1 MIRNLMINFLK
12 TASKVKEK
20 EVKAVIFSFL
30 FVVVLMSAYYILRPV
45 RDAMA
50 SDWTDAEVSWLWTL
64 NFFISTA
71 IVALYG
77 VMVSKFRFRLLV
89 PTMYGIFAISF
100 IIFYALGS
108 VFEDRTVIDKSFYV
122 WVSVFSLF
130 HISVFWTFMS
140 ELFSKE
146 QSGRLFG
153 IIAVGASVGGL
164 IGPSI
169 TAFFSVSLGIDNLM
183 LIASMMLF
191 IPIPIIFYLQSLK
204 AKELNNEAL
213 DIPVSNQSIGGNPL
227 AGFKIFFS
235 NPYLLSIGLF
245 IFLYTGISSFVYF
258 ELKNLLSDF
267 SRPERSVIWAQMDLA
282 VNILAISTG
291 LFATSRIVTKFG
303 MPVTIAMV
311 PIMICIGLLVLA
323 ISPLLGVV
331 VVLQVIR
338 RAGNYAVTRP
348 AREMLFTLVNQET
361 RFKAKP
367 VIDIVAYRGGDML
380 TAWLFTGL
388 TQGLGLGLAAVAA
401 VGAGI
406 ASLWALSV
414 FILENGLS
422 AMNLNLKTYR
432 IERPACNH
440 KVACRICLRHRNTNQ
455 FNLSINFTNN

>member
-1 MIRNLMINFLK
+1 MINFLK
-12 TASKVKEK
+12 TASKVKNQ

-64 NFFISTA
+64 NFFISTL

-77 VMVSKFRFRLLV
+77 VMVSKFHFRLLV
-89 PTMYGIFAISF
+89 PSMYGIFAISF

-108 VFEDRTVIDKSFYV
+108 IFENRTVIDKSFYV

-169 TAFFSVSLGIDNLM
+169 TAFFSVSLGTDNLM
-183 LIASMMLF
+183 LVASIMLL

-204 AKELNNEAL
+204 SKELNNEVL
-213 DIPVSNQSIGGNPL
+213 DIPISNQSIGGNPL
-227 AGFKIFFS
+227 AGFKMFFS

-267 SRPERSVIWAQMDLA
+267 SRSERSVIWAQMDLA

-291 LFATSRIVTKFG
+291 LFATGRIVTKFG
-303 MPVTIAMV
+303 MPATIAMV
-311 PIMICIGLLVLA
+311 PIIICIGLLVLA

-331 VVLQVIR
+331 MILQIIR

-406 ASLWALSV
+406 ASLWALV
-414 FILENGLS
+414 GIYLGKWF
-422 AMNLNLKTYR
+422 
-432 IERPACNH
+432 ERDE
-440 KVACRICLRHRNTNQ
+440 T
-455 FNLSINFTNN
+455 

>member
-1 MIRNLMINFLK
+1 MIRNLIINFLK
-12 TASKVKEK
+12 IASKIKEQ
-20 EVKAVIFSFL
+20 EIKAVIFSFL

-50 SDWTDAEVSWLWTL
+50 SDWTDSEVSWLWTL

-89 PTMYGIFAISF
+89 PAIYGIFAISF
-100 IIFYALGS
+100 IIFYSLGFA
-108 VFEDRTVIDKSFYV
+108 FEDRTVIDKSFYV

-169 TAFFSVSLGIDNLM
+169 TAFFSVSLGTDNLM
-183 LIASMMLF
+183 LVASIMLL

-204 AKELNNEAL
+204 SKELNNEVL
-213 DIPVSNQSIGGNPL
+213 DIPISNQSIGGNPL
-227 AGFKIFFS
+227 AGFKMFFS

-267 SRPERSVIWAQMDLA
+267 SRSERSVIWAQMDLA

-291 LFATSRIVTKFG
+291 LFATGRIVTKFG
-303 MPVTIAMV
+303 MPATIAMV

-331 VVLQVIR
+331 MVLQIIR

-406 ASLWALSV
+406 ASLWALVGIFLGNWFDRYES
-414 FILENGLS
+414 
-422 AMNLNLKTYR
+422 
-432 IERPACNH
+432 
-440 KVACRICLRHRNTNQ
+440 
-455 FNLSINFTNN
+455 

>member
-1 MIRNLMINFLK
+1 MINFLK

-169 TAFFSVSLGIDNLM
+169 TAFFSVSLGTDNLM

-213 DIPVSNQSIGGNPL
+213 DIPISNQSIGGNPL
-227 AGFKIFFS
+227 AGFTMFFS

-303 MPVTIAMV
+303 MPITIAMV

-406 ASLWALSV
+406 ASLWALV
-414 FILENGLS
+414 GIYLGKWF
-422 AMNLNLKTYR
+422 
-432 IERPACNH
+432 ERNEP
-440 KVACRICLRHRNTNQ
+440 
-455 FNLSINFTNN
+455 

>member
-1 MIRNLMINFLK
+1 MIKNLMINFLK

-169 TAFFSVSLGIDNLM
+169 TAFFSVSLGTDNLM

-213 DIPVSNQSIGGNPL
+213 DIPISNQSIGGNPL

-406 ASLWALSV
+406 ASLWALIGIYLGKR
-414 FILENGLS
+414 F
-422 AMNLNLKTYR
+422 
-432 IERPACNH
+432 ERNEP
-440 KVACRICLRHRNTNQ
+440 
-455 FNLSINFTNN
+455 

>member
-1 MIRNLMINFLK
+1 MIKNIILNFLK
-12 TASKVKEK
+12 TASKIKER
-20 EVKAVIFSFL
+20 EVKAVVFSFL

-64 NFFISTA
+64 NFFISTV

-77 VMVSKFRFRLLV
+77 IMVSKFRFRLLV
-89 PTMYGIFAISF
+89 PAMYGIFAGSF
-100 IIFYALGS
+100 IIFYVLGS
-108 VFEDRTVIDKSFYV
+108 IYEDRILIDKAFYV

-130 HISVFWTFMS
+130 HISVFWSFMS

-146 QSGRLFG
+146 QSSRLFG
-153 IIAVGASVGGL
+153 VIAVGASVGGL

-169 TAFFSVSLGIDNLM
+169 TAIFSVSLGTDKLM
-183 LIASMMLF
+183 LIASTMLL
-191 IPIPIIFYLQSLK
+191 IPIPIIFFLQSLK
-204 AKELNNEAL
+204 TKELNNEVL
-213 DIPVSNQSIGGNPL
+213 NTPISNQSIGGNPL
-227 AGFKIFFS
+227 AGFKMFFS
-235 NPYLLSIGLF
+235 NPYLLSIGVF
-245 IFLYTGISSFVYF
+245 ILLYTGISSFVYF

-291 LFATSRIVTKFG
+291 LFATGRIVTRFG
-303 MPVTIAMV
+303 MPATIAMV
-311 PIMICIGLLVLA
+311 PIIICIGLLILA

-331 VVLQVIR
+331 MILQIVR

-367 VIDIVAYRGGDML
+367 VIDIVAYRGGDMI

-401 VGAGI
+401 IGAGI
-406 ASLWALSV
+406 AGLWTLVGIYLGRWFERDNDNFKNS
-414 FILENGLS
+414 
-422 AMNLNLKTYR
+422 KT
-432 IERPACNH
+432 
-440 KVACRICLRHRNTNQ
+440 
-455 FNLSINFTNN
+455 

>member
-1 MIRNLMINFLK
+1 MIKNLIKNFLK

-30 FVVVLMSAYYILRPV
+30 FVVILMSAYYILRPV

-89 PTMYGIFAISF
+89 PAMYGIFAISF

-108 VFEDRTVIDKSFYV
+108 VFEDRTLIDKSFYV
-122 WVSVFSLF
+122 WLSVFSLF

-169 TAFFSVSLGIDNLM
+169 TAFFSVSLGADNLM
-183 LIASMMLF
+183 LIASMMLL

-204 AKELNNEAL
+204 AKELNNEEL

-227 AGFKIFFS
+227 AGFKMFFL

-303 MPVTIAMV
+303 MPITIAMV

-406 ASLWALSV
+406 ASLWALV
-414 FILENGLS
+414 GVYLGKRF
-422 AMNLNLKTYR
+422 
-432 IERPACNH
+432 ERDE
-440 KVACRICLRHRNTNQ
+440 T
-455 FNLSINFTNN
+455 

>member
-1 MIRNLMINFLK
+1 MVIRNLMKRFLK
-12 TASKVKEK
+12 SASMIKEQ
-20 EVKAVIFSFL
+20 EVRAVIFSFL
-30 FVVVLMSAYYILRPV
+30 FVVLLMSAYYILRPV
-45 RDAMA
+45 RDSMA
-50 SDWTDAEVSWLWTL
+50 SDWTDAEVSWLWTM

-77 VMVSKFRFRLLV
+77 IMVSKFRFRLLV
-89 PTMYGIFAISF
+89 PAMYGIFAASF
-100 IIFYALGS
+100 IIFYILGS
-108 VFEDRTVIDKSFYV
+108 ISEDRTLIDKTFYV

-130 HISVFWTFMS
+130 NISIFWSFMS

-169 TAFFSVSLGIDNLM
+169 TAFFSVSLGTDKLM
-183 LIASMMLF
+183 LIASMMLL
-191 IPIPIIFYLQSLK
+191 IPIPIIFHLQSLK
-204 AKELNNEAL
+204 VKDLNNKKL
-213 DIPVSNQSIGGNPL
+213 DSATINQSIGGNPF
-227 AGFKIFFS
+227 AGFKMFFS

-291 LFATSRIVTKFG
+291 LFATGRIVTKFG
-303 MPVTIAMV
+303 MPATIAMV
-311 PIMICIGLLVLA
+311 PVMICIGLLVLA

-331 VVLQVIR
+331 VMLQIIR
-338 RAGNYAVTRP
+338 RSGNYAVTRP
-348 AREMLFTLVNQET
+348 AREMLFTLVDQET

-380 TAWLFTGL
+380 MAWLFTGL
-388 TQGLGLGLAAVAA
+388 TQGLGLGLAAVAG

-406 ASLWALSV
+406 AALWSLVGIYLGRWFERDSTE
-414 FILENGLS
+414 LED
-422 AMNLNLKTYR
+422 
-432 IERPACNH
+432 
-440 KVACRICLRHRNTNQ
+440 
-455 FNLSINFTNN
+455 SIT

>member
-1 MIRNLMINFLK
+1 MIRNLIINFLK
-12 TASKVKEK
+12 NASKIKEQ

-64 NFFISTA
+64 NFFISTV

-77 VMVSKFRFRLLV
+77 IMVSKFRFRLLV

-100 IIFYALGS
+100 IIFYALGF
-108 VFEDRTVIDKSFYV
+108 VFDDRTVIDKSFYV

-227 AGFKIFFS
+227 AGFKMFFS

-245 IFLYTGISSFVYF
+245 IFLYTGISSFIYF

-291 LFATSRIVTKFG
+291 LFATGRIVTKFG
-303 MPVTIAMV
+303 MPATIAMV

-331 VVLQVIR
+331 MVLQVIR

-406 ASLWALSV
+406 ASLWALV
-414 FILENGLS
+414 GIYLGKWF
-422 AMNLNLKTYR
+422 
-432 IERPACNH
+432 ERNE
-440 KVACRICLRHRNTNQ
+440 
-455 FNLSINFTNN
+455 S

>member
-1 MIRNLMINFLK
+1 MIRNLIINFLK
-12 TASKVKEK
+12 NASKIKEQ
-20 EVKAVIFSFL
+20 EIKAVFLSFL

-77 VMVSKFRFRLLV
+77 SMVSKFRFRLLV

-100 IIFYALGS
+100 IIFYVLGS
-108 VFEDRTVIDKSFYV
+108 AFEDRTVIDKSFYV

-169 TAFFSVSLGIDNLM
+169 TTFFSVSLGTDNLI
-183 LIASMMLF
+183 LIASMMLL

-204 AKELNNEAL
+204 TKELNNEVL
-213 DIPVSNQSIGGNPL
+213 DITISNQSIGGNPL
-227 AGFKIFFS
+227 AGFKMFFS

-267 SRPERSVIWAQMDLA
+267 SRSERSVIWAQMDLA

-291 LFATSRIVTKFG
+291 LFATGRIVTKFG
-303 MPVTIAMV
+303 MPATIAMV

-331 VVLQVIR
+331 MVLQIIR

-380 TAWLFTGL
+380 MAWLFTGL

-406 ASLWALSV
+406 ASLWALV
-414 FILENGLS
+414 GIYLGKWF
-422 AMNLNLKTYR
+422 
-432 IERPACNH
+432 ER
-440 KVACRICLRHRNTNQ
+440 
-455 FNLSINFTNN
+455 SES

>member
-1 MIRNLMINFLK
+1 MIKNLMINFLK

-169 TAFFSVSLGIDNLM
+169 TAFFSVSLGTDNLM

-204 AKELNNEAL
+204 AKELNNQAL
-213 DIPVSNQSIGGNPL
+213 DIPISNQSIGGNPF
-227 AGFKIFFS
+227 AGFKMFFS
-235 NPYLLSIGLF
+235 NPYLLSIGVF

-303 MPVTIAMV
+303 MPITIAMV
-311 PIMICIGLLVLA
+311 PVMICISLLVLA

-406 ASLWALSV
+406 ASLWALV
-414 FILENGLS
+414 GIYLGKWF
-422 AMNLNLKTYR
+422 
-432 IERPACNH
+432 ERNEA
-440 KVACRICLRHRNTNQ
+440 
-455 FNLSINFTNN
+455 

>member
-1 MIRNLMINFLK
+1 MMLERLLIIKRGGKMIKNLMINFLK

-169 TAFFSVSLGIDNLM
+169 TAFFSVSLGTDNLM

-213 DIPVSNQSIGGNPL
+213 DIPISNQSIGGNPL

-291 LFATSRIVTKFG
+291 LFATSLIVTKFG

-311 PIMICIGLLVLA
+311 PVMICIGLLVLA

-406 ASLWALSV
+406 ASLWALV
-414 FILENGLS
+414 GIYLGKWF
-422 AMNLNLKTYR
+422 
-432 IERPACNH
+432 ERNEA
-440 KVACRICLRHRNTNQ
+440 
-455 FNLSINFTNN
+455 